1 MGAVSLQNLSSF
13 TLLES
18 PTKVKDLAENA
29 KKKGYSALALTD
41 VNITYGLVNFY
52 KAAKETGIKPLLGMQ
67 LRINGLVDQANK
79 YDLIVIAKDDQ
90 GYKNILR
97 LSSAV
102 NLLTENGEKENV
114 LELEELKKYLGHL
127 VIITPS
133 NIHSELKMLQAN
145 NPKMGANYIR
155 TLKDSVP
162 TSSSIYL
169 GVYADQGQQ
178 EYINYLRSLATQF
191 ELLLTAVEDGQY
203 LNRNEQFL
211 RRTLQAIKSNTHLE
225 NVEQLA
231 KQAGSHYLKNSEE
244 LQVNYRKFGIE
255 DALENAEKIGQICS
269 AQITFQDPQLPKF
282 KQNKFPTSKEYLHS
296 LAQNG
301 LAKRFKG
308 RIPEKYQAR
317 LDYELKV
324 INEMG
329 FDDYFLIVWDV
340 MNFAHSVHITT
351 GPGRGSAA
359 GSLVSYALRITEVD
373 PLEYNLLFERFL
385 NPARQQMPDIDL
397 DIPDNRRDEVIKY
410 MFEKYGMNH
419 AAQILTFGTLAAKQ
433 VLKDVCRVFGLNKV
447 ETYRWLDAI
456 PHAKGKI
463 TLAEAYQ
470 KSKELQLLVNINA
483 FSKILF
489 ATAEHLENLPRH
501 YSIHAAGLVITDD
514 SLAEIVGLQ
523 AGPLGI
529 PVTQQTKLNVESLGL
544 LKIDFLGLRN
554 LTILGNIISAL
565 KLEGVEIDPNQIP
578 LNDQETLALFQRGDT
593 DAVFQFESDGIKRV
607 LEQLHPDSFED
618 IVAVNAL
625 YRPGPMNNI
634 GHFINRK
641 HGKEKVQYPDPSL
654 KKILGPTYGVLVYQ
668 EQVMQTAQVLAGF
681 SLGEADLLRRAM
693 SKKNADVIQKE
704 REKFIQGAVKL
715 GRRKEIAEQ
724 VYDYIAQFAN
734 YGFNRSHAVAYSKIA
749 FWLAYFKVHYPGAFY
764 LSLLNS
770 NIGNRNKIAQYLM
783 QAQEA
788 GIKTLPPDIENSKAD
803 FSLENGKILVGL
815 KAVRGLRSDL
825 LKQILEI
832 KRPIKSMTDF
842 LWKIDN
848 NLLSADAIANLI
860 KAGAFDRLAPNRNEL
875 LKINKDLVESV
886 KMAGSNL
893 SLFETLEPKIEEE
906 KMPTAAEKSAMEVE
920 AMGFST
926 GINPIIAVQ
935 KYARKYNAKRLQAFE
950 NNEQGIA
957 VGKLM
962 KIKQITTKK
971 GDNMA
976 FAVFSDSSGDKDF
989 TIFPQVWEKVGENL
1003 KIGEIYLL
1011 QVKTQSDRF
1020 SPTKT
1025 QFLLSNA
1032 RKVNFKD

>member
-470 KSKELQLLVNINA
+470 KSKELQLLVNTNA

-529 PVTQQTKLNVESLGL
+529 PVTQQTKLNVDSLGL

-554 LTILGNIISAL
+554 LTILGNIIAAL
-565 KLEGVEIDPNQIP
+565 KSEGVEIDPNQIP

>member
-18 PTKVKDLAENA
+18 PTKVKNLAENA
-29 KKKGYSALALTD
+29 KKKGYSAIALTD
-41 VNITYGLVNFY
+41 INITYGLVDFY
-52 KAAKETGIKPLLGMQ
+52 KAAKDTGIKPLLGMQ
-67 LRINGLVDQANK
+67 LRINGLIDEANK

-114 LELEELKKYLGHL
+114 LTFEDLKKYLGHL
-127 VIITPS
+127 ILITPS
-133 NIHSELKMLQAN
+133 NLHSELKMLQTN
-145 NPKMGANYIR
+145 NPKMGANYLR
-155 TLKDSVP
+155 KLQDSLP
-162 TSSSIYL
+162 SSSSMYL
-169 GVYADQGQQ
+169 GVYADSGQQ
-178 EYINYLRSLATQF
+178 EYINYIRSLATQF
-191 ELLLTAVEDGQY
+191 GLPLTAVEDGQY

-211 RRTLQAIKSNTHLE
+211 RRTLQAIKTNTHLE
-225 NVEQLA
+225 NIEQLA

-244 LQVNYRKFGIE
+244 LQVSYRKFDIE
-255 DALENAEKIGQICS
+255 DALENAEKIGKICT
-269 AQITFQDPQLPKF
+269 AEIKFQDPQLPKF
-282 KQNKFPTSKEYLHS
+282 KQNKFPTSKEYLHA
-296 LAQNG
+296 LAQEG
-301 LAKRFKG
+301 LAKRFNNQ
-308 RIPEKYQAR
+308 IPAQYQKR
-317 LDYELKV
+317 LDYELQV

-373 PLEYNLLFERFL
+373 PIEYNLLFERFL

-456 PHAKGKI
+456 PHSKGKI

-470 KSKELQLLVNINA
+470 KSKELQLLVNTNEL
-483 FSKILF
+483 SKILF

-529 PVTQQTKLNVESLGL
+529 PVTQQTKFNVESLGL

-554 LTILGNIISAL
+554 LTILGNIVAAL
-565 KLEGVEIDPNQIP
+565 RADGIDIDPNQIP
-578 LNDQETLALFQRGDT
+578 LDDQETLALFQRGDT

-625 YRPGPMNNI
+625 YRPGPINNI
-634 GHFINRK
+634 DHFINRK
-641 HGKEKVQYPDPSL
+641 HGKERVQYPDPSL
-654 KKILGPTYGVLVYQ
+654 KKILGTTYGVLVYQ

-693 SKKNADVIQKE
+693 SKKNAEVIQRE
-704 REKFIQGAVKL
+704 RAKFIEGAIKL
-715 GRRKEIAEQ
+715 GRKKETAEK

-764 LSLLNS
+764 LALLNS
-770 NIGNRNKIAQYLM
+770 NMGNRHKIAQYLT

-788 GIKTLPPDIENSKAD
+788 GIKILPPDIENSKAD

-815 KAVRGLRSDL
+815 KAIRGLRSDL

-848 NLLSADAIANLI
+848 NLLSADAVGNLI
-860 KAGAFDRLAPNRNEL
+860 KAGTFDRLAPNRNEL

-893 SLFETLEPKIEEE
+893 SLFETLEPKVEEE

-935 KYARKYNAKRLQAFE
+935 KYARKFNAKRLQVFE
-950 NNEQGIA
+950 SNEQGIA

-962 KIKQITTKK
+962 KVKQITTKK

-976 FAVFSDSSGDKDF
+976 FAVFSDTSGEKDF

-1011 QVKTQSDRF
+1011 QVRTQSDRF
-1020 SPTKT
+1020 NPNKI

-1032 RKVNFKD
+1032 RQVNFRD

>member
-52 KAAKETGIKPLLGMQ
+52 KAAKEAGIKPLLGMQ

-169 GVYADQGQQ
+169 GIYADQGQQ

-470 KSKELQLLVNINA
+470 KSKELQLLVNTNA

-554 LTILGNIISAL
+554 LTILGNIIAAL
-565 KLEGVEIDPNQIP
+565 KSEGVEIDPNQIP

-788 GIKTLPPDIENSKAD
+788 GIKALPPDIENSKAD

>member
-18 PTKVKDLAENA
+18 PTKVKNLAENA
-29 KKKGYSALALTD
+29 KKKGYSAIALTD
-41 VNITYGLVNFY
+41 INITYGLVDFY
-52 KAAKETGIKPLLGMQ
+52 KAAKDTGIKPLLGMQ
-67 LRINGLVDQANK
+67 LRINGLIDEANK

-114 LELEELKKYLGHL
+114 LTFEDLKKYLGHL
-127 VIITPS
+127 ILITPS
-133 NIHSELKMLQAN
+133 NLHSELKMLQTN
-145 NPKMGANYIR
+145 NPKMGANYLR
-155 TLKDSVP
+155 KLQDSLP
-162 TSSSIYL
+162 SSSSMYL
-169 GVYADQGQQ
+169 GVYADSGQQ
-178 EYINYLRSLATQF
+178 EYINYIRSLATQF
-191 ELLLTAVEDGQY
+191 GLPLTAVEDGQY

-211 RRTLQAIKSNTHLE
+211 RRTLQAIKTNTHLE
-225 NVEQLA
+225 NIEQLA

-244 LQVNYRKFGIE
+244 LQVSYRKFDIE
-255 DALENAEKIGQICS
+255 DALKNAEEIGEICT
-269 AQITFQDPQLPKF
+269 AEIKFQDPQLPKF
-282 KQNKFPTSKEYLHS
+282 KQNKFPTSKEYLHA
-296 LAQNG
+296 LAQEG
-301 LAKRFKG
+301 LAKRFNNQ
-308 RIPEKYQAR
+308 IPAQYQKR
-317 LDYELKV
+317 LDYELQV

-329 FDDYFLIVWDV
+329 FDNYFLIVWDV

-373 PLEYNLLFERFL
+373 PIEYNLLFERFL

-456 PHAKGKI
+456 PHSKGKI

-470 KSKELQLLVNINA
+470 KSKELQLLVNTNEL
-483 FSKILF
+483 SKILF

-554 LTILGNIISAL
+554 LTILGNIVAAL
-565 KLEGVEIDPNQIP
+565 RADGIDIDPNQIT
-578 LNDQETLALFQRGDT
+578 LDDQETLALFQRGDT

-625 YRPGPMNNI
+625 YRPGPINNI
-634 GHFINRK
+634 DHFINRK
-641 HGKEKVQYPDPSL
+641 HGKERVQYPDPSL
-654 KKILGPTYGVLVYQ
+654 KKILGTTYGVLVYQ

-693 SKKNADVIQKE
+693 SKKNADVIQRE
-704 REKFIQGAVKL
+704 RAKFIEGAIKL
-715 GRRKEIAEQ
+715 GRKKKTAEK

-764 LSLLNS
+764 LALLNS
-770 NIGNRNKIAQYLM
+770 NMGNRHKIAQYLT

-788 GIKTLPPDIENSKAD
+788 GIKILPPDIENSKAD
-803 FSLENGKILVGL
+803 FSLENGKVLVGL
-815 KAVRGLRSDL
+815 KAIRGLRSDL

-848 NLLSADAIANLI
+848 NLLSADAVGNLI
-860 KAGAFDRLAPNRNEL
+860 KAGTFDRLAPNRNEL

-893 SLFETLEPKIEEE
+893 SLFETLEPKVEEE

-935 KYARKYNAKRLQAFE
+935 KYARKFNAKRLQVFE
-950 NNEQGIA
+950 SNEQGIA

-962 KIKQITTKK
+962 KVKQITTKK

-976 FAVFSDSSGDKDF
+976 FAVFSDTSGEKDF

-1011 QVKTQSDRF
+1011 QVRTQSDRF
-1020 SPTKT
+1020 NPNKI

-1032 RKVNFKD
+1032 RQVNFRD

>member
-18 PTKVKDLAENA
+18 PTKVKDLAKNA

-52 KAAKETGIKPLLGMQ
+52 KAAKEAGIKPLLGMQ

-282 KQNKFPTSKEYLHS
+282 KQNKFPTSKEYLYS

-470 KSKELQLLVNINA
+470 KSKELQLLVNTNA

-554 LTILGNIISAL
+554 LTILGNIIAAL
-565 KLEGVEIDPNQIP
+565 KSEGVEIDPNQIP

-788 GIKTLPPDIENSKAD
+788 GIKALPPDIENSKAD

>member
-1 MGAVSLQNLSSF
+1 MGTVSLQNLSSF

-67 LRINGLVDQANK
+67 LRINGLIDQANK

-133 NIHSELKMLQAN
+133 NLHSELKMLQTN
-145 NPKMGANYIR
+145 NPNMGANYVRI
-155 TLKDSVP
+155 LKDAVP
-162 TSSSIYL
+162 TSSLVYL

-191 ELLLTAVEDGQY
+191 ELSLTAVEDGQY

-231 KQAGSHYLKNSEE
+231 KQAGSHYLKTSEE
-244 LQVNYRKFGIE
+244 LQVNCRKFGIE
-255 DALENAEKIGQICS
+255 DALENAEKIGQLCN
-269 AQITFQDPQLPKF
+269 AKITFQDPQLPKF

-308 RIPEKYQAR
+308 QIPERYQKR

-470 KSKELQLLVNINA
+470 KSKELQLLVNTNT

-554 LTILGNIISAL
+554 LTILGNIIAAL
-565 KLEGVEIDPNQIP
+565 KSEGVEIDPNQIP

-641 HGKEKVQYPDPSL
+641 HGKERVQYPDPSL

-715 GRRKEIAEQ
+715 GRRKEVAEQ

-788 GIKTLPPDIENSKAD
+788 GIKTLPPDIENSQAD

-815 KAVRGLRSDL
+815 KAIRGLRSDL

-950 NNEQGIA
+950 SNEQGIA

-989 TIFPQVWEKVGENL
+989 TIFPQVWEKVEENL
-1003 KIGEIYLL
+1003 KIGDIYLL

>member
-52 KAAKETGIKPLLGMQ
+52 KAAKEAGIKPLLGMQ

-456 PHAKGKI
+456 PHVKGKI

-470 KSKELQLLVNINA
+470 KSKELQLLVNTNA

-554 LTILGNIISAL
+554 LTILGNIIAAL
-565 KLEGVEIDPNQIP
+565 KSEGVEIDPNQIP

>member
-1 MGAVSLQNLSSF
+1 MGAVSLQNLSNF

-18 PTKVKDLAENA
+18 PTKVKNLAENA
-29 KKKGYSALALTD
+29 KKKGYSAIALTD
-41 VNITYGLVNFY
+41 INITYGLVDFY
-52 KAAKETGIKPLLGMQ
+52 KAAKDTGIKPLLGMQ
-67 LRINGLVDQANK
+67 LRINGLIDEANK

-114 LELEELKKYLGHL
+114 LTFEDLKKYLGHL
-127 VIITPS
+127 ILITPS
-133 NIHSELKMLQAN
+133 NLHSELKMLQTN
-145 NPKMGANYIR
+145 NPKMGANYLR
-155 TLKDSVP
+155 KLQDSLP
-162 TSSSIYL
+162 SSSSMYL
-169 GVYADQGQQ
+169 GVYADSGQQ
-178 EYINYLRSLATQF
+178 EYINYIRSLATQF
-191 ELLLTAVEDGQY
+191 GLPLTAVEDGQY

-211 RRTLQAIKSNTHLE
+211 RRTLQAIKTNTHLE
-225 NVEQLA
+225 NIEQLA

-244 LQVNYRKFGIE
+244 LQVSYRKFDIE
-255 DALENAEKIGQICS
+255 DALKNAEEIGEICT
-269 AQITFQDPQLPKF
+269 AEIKFQDPQLPKF
-282 KQNKFPTSKEYLHS
+282 KQNKFPTSKEYLHA
-296 LAQNG
+296 LAQEG
-301 LAKRFKG
+301 LAKRFNNQ
-308 RIPEKYQAR
+308 IPAQYQKR
-317 LDYELKV
+317 LDYELQV

-373 PLEYNLLFERFL
+373 PIEYNLLFERFL

-456 PHAKGKI
+456 PHSKGKI

-470 KSKELQLLVNINA
+470 KSKELQLLVNTNEL
-483 FSKILF
+483 SKILF

-554 LTILGNIISAL
+554 LTILGNIVAAL
-565 KLEGVEIDPNQIP
+565 RADGIDIDPNQIP
-578 LNDQETLALFQRGDT
+578 LDDQETLALFQRGDT

-625 YRPGPMNNI
+625 YRPGPINNI
-634 GHFINRK
+634 DHFINRK
-641 HGKEKVQYPDPSL
+641 HGKERVQYPDPSL
-654 KKILGPTYGVLVYQ
+654 KKILGTTYGVLVYQ

-693 SKKNADVIQKE
+693 SKKNAEVIQRE
-704 REKFIQGAVKL
+704 RAKFIEGAIKL
-715 GRRKEIAEQ
+715 GRKKETAEK

-764 LSLLNS
+764 LALLNS
-770 NIGNRNKIAQYLM
+770 NMGNRNKIAQYLM

-788 GIKTLPPDIENSKAD
+788 GIKILPPDIENSKAD

-815 KAVRGLRSDL
+815 RAIRGLRSDL

-848 NLLSADAIANLI
+848 NLLSAGAVGNLI
-860 KAGAFDRLAPNRNEL
+860 KAGTFDRLAPNRNEL

-893 SLFETLEPKIEEE
+893 SLFETLEPKVEEE

-935 KYARKYNAKRLQAFE
+935 KYARKFNAKRLQVFE
-950 NNEQGIA
+950 SNEQGIA

-962 KIKQITTKK
+962 KVKPITTKK

-976 FAVFSDSSGDKDF
+976 FAVFSDTSGERDF

-1011 QVKTQSDRF
+1011 QVRTQSDRF
-1020 SPTKT
+1020 NPNKI

-1032 RKVNFKD
+1032 RQVNFKD

>member
-18 PTKVKDLAENA
+18 PTKVKNLAENA
-29 KKKGYSALALTD
+29 KKKGYSAIALTD
-41 VNITYGLVNFY
+41 INITYGLVDFY
-52 KAAKETGIKPLLGMQ
+52 KAAKDTGIKPLLGMQ
-67 LRINGLVDQANK
+67 LRINGLIDEANK

-114 LELEELKKYLGHL
+114 LTFEDLKKYLGHL
-127 VIITPS
+127 ILITPS
-133 NIHSELKMLQAN
+133 NLHSELKMLQTN
-145 NPKMGANYIR
+145 NPKMGANYLR
-155 TLKDSVP
+155 KLQDSLP
-162 TSSSIYL
+162 SSSSMYL
-169 GVYADQGQQ
+169 GVYADSGQQ
-178 EYINYLRSLATQF
+178 EYINYIRSLATQF
-191 ELLLTAVEDGQY
+191 SLPLTAVEDGQY

-211 RRTLQAIKSNTHLE
+211 RRTLQAIKTNTHLE
-225 NVEQLA
+225 NIEQLA

-244 LQVNYRKFGIE
+244 LQVSYRKFDIE
-255 DALENAEKIGQICS
+255 DALENAEKIGKICT
-269 AQITFQDPQLPKF
+269 AEIKFQDPQLPKF
-282 KQNKFPTSKEYLHS
+282 KQNKFPTSKEYLHA
-296 LAQNG
+296 LAQEG
-301 LAKRFKG
+301 LAKRFNNQ
-308 RIPEKYQAR
+308 IPAQYQKR
-317 LDYELKV
+317 LDYELQV

-373 PLEYNLLFERFL
+373 PIEYNLLFERFL

-456 PHAKGKI
+456 PHSKGKI

-470 KSKELQLLVNINA
+470 KSKELQLLVNTNEL
-483 FSKILF
+483 SKILF

-554 LTILGNIISAL
+554 LTILGNIVAAL
-565 KLEGVEIDPNQIP
+565 RADGIDIDPNQIP
-578 LNDQETLALFQRGDT
+578 LDDQETLALFQRGDT

-634 GHFINRK
+634 DHFINRK
-641 HGKEKVQYPDPSL
+641 HGKERVQYPDPSL
-654 KKILGPTYGVLVYQ
+654 KEILGTTYGVLVYQ

-693 SKKNADVIQKE
+693 SKKNADVIQRE
-704 REKFIQGAVKL
+704 RAKFIEGAIKL
-715 GRRKEIAEQ
+715 GRKKKTAEK

-764 LSLLNS
+764 LALLNS
-770 NIGNRNKIAQYLM
+770 NMGNRHKIAQYLT

-788 GIKTLPPDIENSKAD
+788 GIKILPPDIENSKAD

-815 KAVRGLRSDL
+815 RAIRGLRSDL

-848 NLLSADAIANLI
+848 NLLSADAVGNLI
-860 KAGAFDRLAPNRNEL
+860 KAGTFDRLAPNRNEL

-893 SLFETLEPKIEEE
+893 SLFETLEPKVEEE

-935 KYARKYNAKRLQAFE
+935 KYARKFNAKRLQVFE
-950 NNEQGIA
+950 SNEQGIA

-962 KIKQITTKK
+962 KVKQITTKK

-976 FAVFSDSSGDKDF
+976 FAVFSDTSGEKDF

-1011 QVKTQSDRF
+1011 QVRTQSDRF
-1020 SPTKT
+1020 NPNKI

-1032 RKVNFKD
+1032 RQVNFRD

>member
-18 PTKVKDLAENA
+18 PTKVKNLAENA
-29 KKKGYSALALTD
+29 KKKGYSAIALTD
-41 VNITYGLVNFY
+41 INITYGLVDFY
-52 KAAKETGIKPLLGMQ
+52 KAAKDTGIKPLLGMQ
-67 LRINGLVDQANK
+67 LRINGLIDEANK

-114 LELEELKKYLGHL
+114 LTFEDLKKYLGHL
-127 VIITPS
+127 ILITPS
-133 NIHSELKMLQAN
+133 NLHSELKMLQTN
-145 NPKMGANYIR
+145 NPKMGANYLR
-155 TLKDSVP
+155 KLQDSLP
-162 TSSSIYL
+162 SSSSMYL
-169 GVYADQGQQ
+169 GVYADSGQQ
-178 EYINYLRSLATQF
+178 EYINYIRSLATQF
-191 ELLLTAVEDGQY
+191 GLPLTAVEDGQY

-211 RRTLQAIKSNTHLE
+211 RRTLQAIKTNTHLE
-225 NVEQLA
+225 NIEQLA

-244 LQVNYRKFGIE
+244 LQVSYRKFDIE
-255 DALENAEKIGQICS
+255 DALENAEKIGKICT
-269 AQITFQDPQLPKF
+269 AEIKFQDPQLPKF
-282 KQNKFPTSKEYLHS
+282 KQNKFPTSKEYLHA
-296 LAQNG
+296 LAQEG
-301 LAKRFKG
+301 LAKRFNNQ
-308 RIPEKYQAR
+308 IPAQYQKR
-317 LDYELKV
+317 LDYELQV

-329 FDDYFLIVWDV
+329 FDNYFLIVWDV

-373 PLEYNLLFERFL
+373 PIEYNLLFERFL

-456 PHAKGKI
+456 PHSKGKI

-470 KSKELQLLVNINA
+470 KSKELQLLVNTNEL
-483 FSKILF
+483 SKILF

-529 PVTQQTKLNVESLGL
+529 PVTQQTKFNVESLGL

-554 LTILGNIISAL
+554 LTILGNIVAAL
-565 KLEGVEIDPNQIP
+565 RADGIDIDPNQIP
-578 LNDQETLALFQRGDT
+578 LDDQETLALFQRGDT

-625 YRPGPMNNI
+625 YRPGPINNI
-634 GHFINRK
+634 DHFINRK
-641 HGKEKVQYPDPSL
+641 HGKERVQYPDPSL
-654 KKILGPTYGVLVYQ
+654 KKILGTTYGVLVYQ

-693 SKKNADVIQKE
+693 SKKNAEVIQRE
-704 REKFIQGAVKL
+704 RAKFIEGAIKL
-715 GRRKEIAEQ
+715 GRKKETAEK

-764 LSLLNS
+764 LALLNS
-770 NIGNRNKIAQYLM
+770 NMGNRNKIAQYLM

-788 GIKTLPPDIENSKAD
+788 GIKILPPDIENSKAD

-815 KAVRGLRSDL
+815 KAIRGLRSDL

-848 NLLSADAIANLI
+848 NLLSADAVGNLI
-860 KAGAFDRLAPNRNEL
+860 KAGTFDRLAPNRNEL

-893 SLFETLEPKIEEE
+893 SLFETLEPKVEEE

-935 KYARKYNAKRLQAFE
+935 KYARKFNAKRLQVFE
-950 NNEQGIA
+950 SNEQGIA

-962 KIKQITTKK
+962 KVKQITTKK

-976 FAVFSDSSGDKDF
+976 FAVFSDTSGEKDF

-1011 QVKTQSDRF
+1011 QVRTQSDRF
-1020 SPTKT
+1020 NPNKI

-1032 RKVNFKD
+1032 RQVNFKD

>member
-18 PTKVKDLAENA
+18 PTKVKNLAENA
-29 KKKGYSALALTD
+29 KKKGYSAIALTD
-41 VNITYGLVNFY
+41 INITYGLVDFY
-52 KAAKETGIKPLLGMQ
+52 KAAKDTGIKPLLGMQ
-67 LRINGLVDQANK
+67 LRINGLIDEANK

-114 LELEELKKYLGHL
+114 LTFEDLKKYLGHL
-127 VIITPS
+127 ILITPS
-133 NIHSELKMLQAN
+133 NLHSELKMLQTN
-145 NPKMGANYIR
+145 NPKMGANYLR
-155 TLKDSVP
+155 KLQDSLP
-162 TSSSIYL
+162 SSSSMYL
-169 GVYADQGQQ
+169 GVYADSGQQ
-178 EYINYLRSLATQF
+178 EYINYIRSLATQF
-191 ELLLTAVEDGQY
+191 SLPLTAVEDGQY

-211 RRTLQAIKSNTHLE
+211 RRTLQAIKTNTHLE
-225 NVEQLA
+225 NIEQLA

-244 LQVNYRKFGIE
+244 LQVSYRKFDIE
-255 DALENAEKIGQICS
+255 DALENAEKIGKICT
-269 AQITFQDPQLPKF
+269 AEIKFQDPQLPKF
-282 KQNKFPTSKEYLHS
+282 KQNKFPTSKEYLHA
-296 LAQNG
+296 LAQEG
-301 LAKRFKG
+301 LAKRFNNQ
-308 RIPEKYQAR
+308 IPAQYQKR
-317 LDYELKV
+317 LDYELQV

-329 FDDYFLIVWDV
+329 FDNYFLIVWDV

-373 PLEYNLLFERFL
+373 PIEYNLLFERFL

-456 PHAKGKI
+456 PHSKGKI

-470 KSKELQLLVNINA
+470 KSKELQLLVNTNEL
-483 FSKILF
+483 SKILF

-554 LTILGNIISAL
+554 LTILGNIVAAL
-565 KLEGVEIDPNQIP
+565 RADGIDIDPNQIP
-578 LNDQETLALFQRGDT
+578 LDDQETLALFQRGDT

-634 GHFINRK
+634 DHFINRK
-641 HGKEKVQYPDPSL
+641 HGKERVQYPDPSL
-654 KKILGPTYGVLVYQ
+654 KEILGTTYGVLVYQ

-693 SKKNADVIQKE
+693 SKKNADVIQRE
-704 REKFIQGAVKL
+704 RAKFIEGAIKL
-715 GRRKEIAEQ
+715 GRKKKTAEK

-764 LSLLNS
+764 LALLNS
-770 NIGNRNKIAQYLM
+770 NMGNRHKIAQYLT

-788 GIKTLPPDIENSKAD
+788 GIKILPPDIENSKAD

-815 KAVRGLRSDL
+815 RAIRGLRSDL

-848 NLLSADAIANLI
+848 NLLSADAVGNLI
-860 KAGAFDRLAPNRNEL
+860 KAGTFDRLAPNRNEL

-893 SLFETLEPKIEEE
+893 SLFETLEPKVEEE

-935 KYARKYNAKRLQAFE
+935 KYARKFNAKRLQVFE
-950 NNEQGIA
+950 SNEQGIA

-962 KIKQITTKK
+962 KVKQITTKK

-976 FAVFSDSSGDKDF
+976 FAVFSDTSGEKDF

-1011 QVKTQSDRF
+1011 QVRTQSDRF
-1020 SPTKT
+1020 NPNKI

-1032 RKVNFKD
+1032 RQVNFRD

>member
-470 KSKELQLLVNINA
+470 KSKELQLLVNTNA

-554 LTILGNIISAL
+554 LTILGNIIAAL
-565 KLEGVEIDPNQIP
+565 KSEGVEIDPNQIP

-788 GIKTLPPDIENSKAD
+788 GIKTLSPDIENSKAD

>member
-18 PTKVKDLAENA
+18 PTKVKNLAENA
-29 KKKGYSALALTD
+29 KKKGYSAIALTD
-41 VNITYGLVNFY
+41 INITYGLVDFY
-52 KAAKETGIKPLLGMQ
+52 KAAKDTGIKPLLGMQ
-67 LRINGLVDQANK
+67 LRINGLIDEANK

-114 LELEELKKYLGHL
+114 LTFEDLKKYLGHL
-127 VIITPS
+127 ILITPS
-133 NIHSELKMLQAN
+133 NLHSELKMLQTN
-145 NPKMGANYIR
+145 NPKMGANYLR
-155 TLKDSVP
+155 KLQDSLP
-162 TSSSIYL
+162 SSSSMYL
-169 GVYADQGQQ
+169 GVYADSRQQ
-178 EYINYLRSLATQF
+178 EYINYIRSLATQF
-191 ELLLTAVEDGQY
+191 SLPLTAVEDGQY

-211 RRTLQAIKSNTHLE
+211 RRTLQAIKTNTHLE
-225 NVEQLA
+225 NIEQLA

-244 LQVNYRKFGIE
+244 LQVSYRKFDIE
-255 DALENAEKIGQICS
+255 DALENAEKIGKICT
-269 AQITFQDPQLPKF
+269 AEIKFQDPQLPKF
-282 KQNKFPTSKEYLHS
+282 KQNKFPTSKEYLHA
-296 LAQNG
+296 LAQEG
-301 LAKRFKG
+301 LAKRFNNQ
-308 RIPEKYQAR
+308 IPAQYQKR
-317 LDYELKV
+317 LDYELQV

-329 FDDYFLIVWDV
+329 FDNYFLIVWDV

-373 PLEYNLLFERFL
+373 PIEYNLLFERFL

-456 PHAKGKI
+456 PHSKGKI

-470 KSKELQLLVNINA
+470 KSKELQLLVNTNEL
-483 FSKILF
+483 SKILF

-554 LTILGNIISAL
+554 LTILGNIVAAL
-565 KLEGVEIDPNQIP
+565 RADGIDIDPNQIP
-578 LNDQETLALFQRGDT
+578 LDDQETLALFQRGDT

-625 YRPGPMNNI
+625 YRPGPINNI
-634 GHFINRK
+634 DHFINRK
-641 HGKEKVQYPDPSL
+641 HGKERVQYPDPSL
-654 KKILGPTYGVLVYQ
+654 KKILGTTYGVLVYQ

-693 SKKNADVIQKE
+693 SKKNAEVIQRE
-704 REKFIQGAVKL
+704 RAKFIEGAIKL
-715 GRRKEIAEQ
+715 GRKKETAEK

-764 LSLLNS
+764 LALLNS
-770 NIGNRNKIAQYLM
+770 NMGNRHKIAQYLT

-788 GIKTLPPDIENSKAD
+788 GIKILPPDIENSKAD

-815 KAVRGLRSDL
+815 KAIRGLRNDL

-832 KRPIKSMTDF
+832 KCPIKSMTDF

-848 NLLSADAIANLI
+848 NLLSADAVGNLI
-860 KAGAFDRLAPNRNEL
+860 KAGTFDRLAPNRNEL

-893 SLFETLEPKIEEE
+893 SLFETLEPKVEEE

-935 KYARKYNAKRLQAFE
+935 KYARKFNAKRLQVFE
-950 NNEQGIA
+950 SNEQGIA

-962 KIKQITTKK
+962 KVKPITTKK

-976 FAVFSDSSGDKDF
+976 FAVFSDTSGERDF

-1011 QVKTQSDRF
+1011 QVRTQSDRF
-1020 SPTKT
+1020 NPNKI

-1032 RKVNFKD
+1032 RQVNFKD

>member
-18 PTKVKDLAENA
+18 PTKVKNLAENA
-29 KKKGYSALALTD
+29 KKKGYSAIALTD
-41 VNITYGLVNFY
+41 INITYGLVDFY
-52 KAAKETGIKPLLGMQ
+52 KAAKDTGIKPLLGMQ
-67 LRINGLVDQANK
+67 LRINGLIDEANK

-114 LELEELKKYLGHL
+114 LTFEDLKKYLGHL
-127 VIITPS
+127 ILITPS
-133 NIHSELKMLQAN
+133 NLHSELKMLQTN
-145 NPKMGANYIR
+145 NPKMGANYLR
-155 TLKDSVP
+155 KLQDSLP
-162 TSSSIYL
+162 SSSSMYL
-169 GVYADQGQQ
+169 GVYADSGQQ
-178 EYINYLRSLATQF
+178 EYINYIRSLATQF
-191 ELLLTAVEDGQY
+191 GLPLTAVEDGQY

-211 RRTLQAIKSNTHLE
+211 RRTLQAIKTNTHLE
-225 NVEQLA
+225 NIEQLA

-244 LQVNYRKFGIE
+244 LQVSYRKFDIE
-255 DALENAEKIGQICS
+255 DALKNAEEIGEICT
-269 AQITFQDPQLPKF
+269 AEIKFQDPQLPKF
-282 KQNKFPTSKEYLHS
+282 KQNKFPTSKEYLHA
-296 LAQNG
+296 LAQEG
-301 LAKRFKG
+301 LAKRFNSQ
-308 RIPEKYQAR
+308 IPAQYQKR
-317 LDYELKV
+317 LDYELQV

-373 PLEYNLLFERFL
+373 PIEYNLLFERFL

-456 PHAKGKI
+456 PHSKGKI

-470 KSKELQLLVNINA
+470 KSKELQLLVNTNEL
-483 FSKILF
+483 SKILF

-554 LTILGNIISAL
+554 LTILGNIVAAL
-565 KLEGVEIDPNQIP
+565 RADGIDIDPNQIP
-578 LNDQETLALFQRGDT
+578 LDDQETLALFQRGDT

-625 YRPGPMNNI
+625 YRPGPINNI
-634 GHFINRK
+634 DHFINRK
-641 HGKEKVQYPDPSL
+641 HGKERVQYPDPSL
-654 KKILGPTYGVLVYQ
+654 KKILGTTYGVLVYQ

-693 SKKNADVIQKE
+693 SKKNAEVIQRE
-704 REKFIQGAVKL
+704 RAKFIEGAIKL
-715 GRRKEIAEQ
+715 GRKKEIAEK

-764 LSLLNS
+764 LALLNS
-770 NIGNRNKIAQYLM
+770 NMGNRNKIAQYLM

-788 GIKTLPPDIENSKAD
+788 GIKILPPDIENSKAD

-815 KAVRGLRSDL
+815 KAIRGLRSDL

-832 KRPIKSMTDF
+832 KRPIKSMPDF

-848 NLLSADAIANLI
+848 NLLSADAVGNLI
-860 KAGAFDRLAPNRNEL
+860 KAGTFDRLAPNRNEL

-893 SLFETLEPKIEEE
+893 SLFETLEPKVEEE

-935 KYARKYNAKRLQAFE
+935 KYARKFNAKRLQVFE
-950 NNEQGIA
+950 SNEQGIA

-962 KIKQITTKK
+962 KVKQITTKK

-976 FAVFSDSSGDKDF
+976 FAVFSDTSGERDF

-1011 QVKTQSDRF
+1011 QVRTQSDRF
-1020 SPTKT
+1020 NPNKI

-1032 RKVNFKD
+1032 RQVNFKD

>member
-52 KAAKETGIKPLLGMQ
+52 KAAKEAGIKPLLGMQ

-203 LNRNEQFL
+203 LNRKEQFL

-351 GPGRGSAA
+351 GPGLGSAA

-470 KSKELQLLVNINA
+470 KSKELQLLVNTNA

-554 LTILGNIISAL
+554 LTILGNIIAAL
-565 KLEGVEIDPNQIP
+565 KSEGVEIDPNQIS

>member
-52 KAAKETGIKPLLGMQ
+52 KAAKEAGIKPLLGMQ

-155 TLKDSVP
+155 TLKDPVP

-470 KSKELQLLVNINA
+470 KSKELQLLVNTNA

-554 LTILGNIISAL
+554 LTILGNIIAAL
-565 KLEGVEIDPNQIP
+565 KSEGVEIDPNQIP

-971 GDNMA
+971 GDNMT

>member
-1 MGAVSLQNLSSF
+1 MGAVSLQNISSF

-52 KAAKETGIKPLLGMQ
+52 KAAKEAGIKPLLGMQ

-470 KSKELQLLVNINA
+470 KSKELQLLVNTNA

-554 LTILGNIISAL
+554 LTILGNIIAAL
-565 KLEGVEIDPNQIP
+565 KSEGVEIDPNQIP

-734 YGFNRSHAVAYSKIA
+734 YGFNRSHALHIVKLPFGLPILR
-749 FWLAYFKVHYPGAFY
+749 FIILALF
-764 LSLLNS
+764 
-770 NIGNRNKIAQYLM
+770 I
-783 QAQEA
+783 
-788 GIKTLPPDIENSKAD
+788 
-803 FSLENGKILVGL
+803 
-815 KAVRGLRSDL
+815 
-825 LKQILEI
+825 
-832 KRPIKSMTDF
+832 F
-842 LWKIDN
+842 L
-848 NLLSADAIANLI
+848 
-860 KAGAFDRLAPNRNEL
+860 F
-875 LKINKDLVESV
+875 
-886 KMAGSNL
+886 
-893 SLFETLEPKIEEE
+893 
-906 KMPTAAEKSAMEVE
+906 
-920 AMGFST
+920 
-926 GINPIIAVQ
+926 
-935 KYARKYNAKRLQAFE
+935 
-950 NNEQGIA
+950 
-957 VGKLM
+957 
-962 KIKQITTKK
+962 
-971 GDNMA
+971 
-976 FAVFSDSSGDKDF
+976 
-989 TIFPQVWEKVGENL
+989 
-1003 KIGEIYLL
+1003 
-1011 QVKTQSDRF
+1011 
-1020 SPTKT
+1020 
-1025 QFLLSNA
+1025 
-1032 RKVNFKD
+1032 

>member
-282 KQNKFPTSKEYLHS
+282 KQNKFPTSKEYLYS

-470 KSKELQLLVNINA
+470 KSKELQLLVNTNA

-544 LKIDFLGLRN
+544 LKIDFLDLRN
-554 LTILGNIISAL
+554 LTILGNIIAAL
-565 KLEGVEIDPNQIP
+565 KSEGVEIDPNQIP

-724 VYDYIAQFAN
+724 VYDY
-734 YGFNRSHAVAYSKIA
+734 
-749 FWLAYFKVHYPGAFY
+749 PGAFY
-764 LSLLNS
+764 LSVSFDLTVRTVILPFGLP
-770 NIGNRNKIAQYLM
+770 IVRFKI
-783 QAQEA
+783 
-788 GIKTLPPDIENSKAD
+788 
-803 FSLENGKILVGL
+803 
-815 KAVRGLRSDL
+815 
-825 LKQILEI
+825 
-832 KRPIKSMTDF
+832 F
-842 LWKIDN
+842 L
-848 NLLSADAIANLI
+848 
-860 KAGAFDRLAPNRNEL
+860 F
-875 LKINKDLVESV
+875 
-886 KMAGSNL
+886 
-893 SLFETLEPKIEEE
+893 
-906 KMPTAAEKSAMEVE
+906 
-920 AMGFST
+920 
-926 GINPIIAVQ
+926 
-935 KYARKYNAKRLQAFE
+935 
-950 NNEQGIA
+950 
-957 VGKLM
+957 
-962 KIKQITTKK
+962 
-971 GDNMA
+971 
-976 FAVFSDSSGDKDF
+976 
-989 TIFPQVWEKVGENL
+989 
-1003 KIGEIYLL
+1003 
-1011 QVKTQSDRF
+1011 
-1020 SPTKT
+1020 
-1025 QFLLSNA
+1025 
-1032 RKVNFKD
+1032 

>member
-211 RRTLQAIKSNTHLE
+211 RRTLQAIKSNTYLE

-282 KQNKFPTSKEYLHS
+282 KQNKFPTSKEYLYS

-340 MNFAHSVHITT
+340 MNFAHCVHITT

-470 KSKELQLLVNINA
+470 KSKELQLLVNTNA

-554 LTILGNIISAL
+554 LTILGNIIAAL
-565 KLEGVEIDPNQIP
+565 KSEGVEIDPNQIP

-788 GIKTLPPDIENSKAD
+788 GIKTLSPDIENSKAD

>member
-169 GVYADQGQQ
+169 GIYADQGQQ

-470 KSKELQLLVNINA
+470 KSKELQLLVNTNA

-554 LTILGNIISAL
+554 LTILGNIIAAL
-565 KLEGVEIDPNQIP
+565 KSEGVEIDPNQIP

>member
-18 PTKVKDLAENA
+18 PTKVKDLAKNA

-470 KSKELQLLVNINA
+470 KSKELQLLVNTNA

-554 LTILGNIISAL
+554 LTILGNIIAAL
-565 KLEGVEIDPNQIP
+565 KSEGVEIDPNQIP

-788 GIKTLPPDIENSKAD
+788 GIKALPPDIENSKAD

>member
-18 PTKVKDLAENA
+18 PTKVKNLAENA
-29 KKKGYSALALTD
+29 KKKGYSAIALTD
-41 VNITYGLVNFY
+41 INITYGLVDFY
-52 KAAKETGIKPLLGMQ
+52 KAAKDTGIKPLLGMQ
-67 LRINGLVDQANK
+67 LRINGLIDEANK

-114 LELEELKKYLGHL
+114 LIFEDLKKYIGHL
-127 VIITPS
+127 ILITPS
-133 NIHSELKMLQAN
+133 NLHSELKMLQTN
-145 NPKMGANYIR
+145 NPKMGANYLR
-155 TLKDSVP
+155 KLQDSLP
-162 TSSSIYL
+162 SSSSMYL
-169 GVYADQGQQ
+169 GVYADSGQQ
-178 EYINYLRSLATQF
+178 EYINYIRSLATQF
-191 ELLLTAVEDGQY
+191 SLPLTAVEDGQY

-211 RRTLQAIKSNTHLE
+211 RRTLQAIKTNTHLE
-225 NVEQLA
+225 NIEQLA

-244 LQVNYRKFGIE
+244 LQVSYRKFDIE
-255 DALENAEKIGQICS
+255 DALENAEKIGEICT
-269 AQITFQDPQLPKF
+269 AEIKFQDPQLPKF
-282 KQNKFPTSKEYLHS
+282 KQNKFPTSKEYLHA
-296 LAQNG
+296 LAQEG
-301 LAKRFKG
+301 LAKRFNNQ
-308 RIPEKYQAR
+308 IPAQYQKR
-317 LDYELKV
+317 LDYELQV

-329 FDDYFLIVWDV
+329 FDNYFLIVWDV

-373 PLEYNLLFERFL
+373 PIEYNLLFERFL

-456 PHAKGKI
+456 PHSKGKI

-470 KSKELQLLVNINA
+470 KSKELQLLVNTNEL
-483 FSKILF
+483 SKILF

-554 LTILGNIISAL
+554 LTILGNIVAAL
-565 KLEGVEIDPNQIP
+565 RADGIDIDPNQIP
-578 LNDQETLALFQRGDT
+578 LDDQETLALFQRGDT

-625 YRPGPMNNI
+625 YRPGPINNI
-634 GHFINRK
+634 DHFINRK
-641 HGKEKVQYPDPSL
+641 HGKERVQYPDPSL
-654 KKILGPTYGVLVYQ
+654 KKILGTTYGVLVYQ

-693 SKKNADVIQKE
+693 SKKNADVIQRE
-704 REKFIQGAVKL
+704 RAKFIEGAIKL
-715 GRRKEIAEQ
+715 GRKKETAEK

-734 YGFNRSHAVAYSKIA
+734 YGFNRSHAVAYSKIS

-764 LSLLNS
+764 LALLNS
-770 NIGNRNKIAQYLM
+770 NMGNRHKIAQYLT

-788 GIKTLPPDIENSKAD
+788 GIKILPPDIENSKAD

-815 KAVRGLRSDL
+815 KAIRGLRSDL

-848 NLLSADAIANLI
+848 NFLSADAVGNLI
-860 KAGAFDRLAPNRNEL
+860 KAGTFDRLAPNRNEL
-875 LKINKDLVESV
+875 LKINKDLVDSV

-893 SLFETLEPKIEEE
+893 SLFETLEPKVEEE

-935 KYARKYNAKRLQAFE
+935 KYARKFNAKRLQVFE
-950 NNEQGIA
+950 SNEQGIA

-962 KIKQITTKK
+962 KVKQITTKK

-976 FAVFSDSSGDKDF
+976 FAVFSDTSGEKDF

-1011 QVKTQSDRF
+1011 QVRTQSDRF
-1020 SPTKT
+1020 NPNKI

-1032 RKVNFKD
+1032 RQVNFKD

>member
-18 PTKVKDLAENA
+18 PTKVKNLAENA
-29 KKKGYSALALTD
+29 KKKGYSAIALTD
-41 VNITYGLVNFY
+41 INITYGLVDFY
-52 KAAKETGIKPLLGMQ
+52 KAAKDTGIKPLLGMQ
-67 LRINGLVDQANK
+67 LRINGLIDEANK

-114 LELEELKKYLGHL
+114 LTFEDLKKYLGHL
-127 VIITPS
+127 ILITPS
-133 NIHSELKMLQAN
+133 NLHSELKMLQTN
-145 NPKMGANYIR
+145 NPKMGANYLR
-155 TLKDSVP
+155 KLQDSLP
-162 TSSSIYL
+162 SSSSMYL
-169 GVYADQGQQ
+169 GVYADSGQQ
-178 EYINYLRSLATQF
+178 EYINYIRSLATQF
-191 ELLLTAVEDGQY
+191 GLPLTAVEDGQY

-211 RRTLQAIKSNTHLE
+211 RRTLQAIKTNTHLE
-225 NVEQLA
+225 NIEQLA

-244 LQVNYRKFGIE
+244 LQVSYRKFDIE
-255 DALENAEKIGQICS
+255 DALENAEKIGKICT
-269 AQITFQDPQLPKF
+269 AEIKFQDPQLPKF
-282 KQNKFPTSKEYLHS
+282 KQNKFPTSKEYLHA
-296 LAQNG
+296 LAQEG
-301 LAKRFKG
+301 LAKRFNNQ
-308 RIPEKYQAR
+308 IPAQYQKR
-317 LDYELKV
+317 LDYELQV

-329 FDDYFLIVWDV
+329 FDNYFLIVWDV

-373 PLEYNLLFERFL
+373 PIEYNLLFERFL

-456 PHAKGKI
+456 PHSKGKI

-470 KSKELQLLVNINA
+470 KSKELQLLVNTNEL
-483 FSKILF
+483 SKILF

-529 PVTQQTKLNVESLGL
+529 PVTQQTKFNVESLGL

-554 LTILGNIISAL
+554 LTILGNIVAAL
-565 KLEGVEIDPNQIP
+565 RADGIDIDPNQIP
-578 LNDQETLALFQRGDT
+578 LDDQETLALFQRGDT

-625 YRPGPMNNI
+625 YRPGPINNI
-634 GHFINRK
+634 DHFINRK
-641 HGKEKVQYPDPSL
+641 HGKERVQYPDPSL
-654 KKILGPTYGVLVYQ
+654 KKILGTTYGVLVYQ

-693 SKKNADVIQKE
+693 SKKNAEVIQRE
-704 REKFIQGAVKL
+704 RAKFIEGAIKL
-715 GRRKEIAEQ
+715 GRKKETAEK

-764 LSLLNS
+764 LALLNS
-770 NIGNRNKIAQYLM
+770 NMGNRNKIAQYLM

-788 GIKTLPPDIENSKAD
+788 GIKILPPDIENSKAD

-815 KAVRGLRSDL
+815 KAIRGLRSDL

-848 NLLSADAIANLI
+848 NLLSADAVGNLI
-860 KAGAFDRLAPNRNEL
+860 KAGTFDRLAPNRNEL

-893 SLFETLEPKIEEE
+893 SLFETLEPKVEEE

-935 KYARKYNAKRLQAFE
+935 KYARKFNAKRLQVFE
-950 NNEQGIA
+950 SNEQGIA

-962 KIKQITTKK
+962 KVKQITTKK

-976 FAVFSDSSGDKDF
+976 FAVFSDTSGEKDF

-1011 QVKTQSDRF
+1011 QVRTQSDRF
-1020 SPTKT
+1020 NPNKI

-1032 RKVNFKD
+1032 RQVNFRD

>member
-18 PTKVKDLAENA
+18 PTKVKNLAENA
-29 KKKGYSALALTD
+29 KKKGYSAIALTD
-41 VNITYGLVNFY
+41 INITYGLVDFY
-52 KAAKETGIKPLLGMQ
+52 KAAKDTGIKPLLGMQ
-67 LRINGLVDQANK
+67 LRINGLIDEANK

-114 LELEELKKYLGHL
+114 LTFEDLKKYLGHL
-127 VIITPS
+127 ILITPS
-133 NIHSELKMLQAN
+133 NLHSELKMLQTN
-145 NPKMGANYIR
+145 NPKMGANYLR
-155 TLKDSVP
+155 KLQDSLP
-162 TSSSIYL
+162 SSSSMYL
-169 GVYADQGQQ
+169 GVYADSGQQ
-178 EYINYLRSLATQF
+178 EYINYIRSLATQF
-191 ELLLTAVEDGQY
+191 SLPLTAVEDGQY

-211 RRTLQAIKSNTHLE
+211 RRTLQAIKTNTHLE
-225 NVEQLA
+225 NIEQLA

-244 LQVNYRKFGIE
+244 LQVSYRKFDIE
-255 DALENAEKIGQICS
+255 DALENAEKIGKICT
-269 AQITFQDPQLPKF
+269 AEIKFQDPQLPKF
-282 KQNKFPTSKEYLHS
+282 KQNKFPTSKEYLHA
-296 LAQNG
+296 LAQEG
-301 LAKRFKG
+301 LAKRFNNQ
-308 RIPEKYQAR
+308 IPAQYQKR
-317 LDYELKV
+317 LDYELQV

-329 FDDYFLIVWDV
+329 FDNYFLIVWDV

-373 PLEYNLLFERFL
+373 PIEYNLLFERFL

-456 PHAKGKI
+456 PHSKGKI

-470 KSKELQLLVNINA
+470 KSKELQLLVNTNEL
-483 FSKILF
+483 SKILF

-529 PVTQQTKLNVESLGL
+529 PVTQQTKFNVESLGL

-554 LTILGNIISAL
+554 LTILGNIVAAL
-565 KLEGVEIDPNQIP
+565 RADGIDIDPNQIP
-578 LNDQETLALFQRGDT
+578 LDDQETLALFQRGDT

-625 YRPGPMNNI
+625 YRPGPINNI
-634 GHFINRK
+634 DHFINRK
-641 HGKEKVQYPDPSL
+641 HGKERVQYPDPSL
-654 KKILGPTYGVLVYQ
+654 KKILGTTYGVLVYQ

-693 SKKNADVIQKE
+693 SKKNADVIQRE
-704 REKFIQGAVKL
+704 RAKFIEGAIKL
-715 GRRKEIAEQ
+715 GRKKKTAEK

-764 LSLLNS
+764 LALLNS
-770 NIGNRNKIAQYLM
+770 NMGNRHKIAQYLT

-788 GIKTLPPDIENSKAD
+788 GIKILPPDIENSKAD

-815 KAVRGLRSDL
+815 KAIRGLRSDL

-848 NLLSADAIANLI
+848 NLLSVDAVGNLI
-860 KAGAFDRLAPNRNEL
+860 KAGTFDRLAPNRNEL

-893 SLFETLEPKIEEE
+893 SLFETLEPKVEEE

-935 KYARKYNAKRLQAFE
+935 KYARKFNAKRLQVFE
-950 NNEQGIA
+950 SNEQGIA

-962 KIKQITTKK
+962 KVKQITTKK

-976 FAVFSDSSGDKDF
+976 FAVFSDTSGEKDF

-1011 QVKTQSDRF
+1011 QVRTQSDRF
-1020 SPTKT
+1020 NPNKI

-1032 RKVNFKD
+1032 RQVNFRD

>member
-282 KQNKFPTSKEYLHS
+282 KQNKFPTSKEYLYS

-470 KSKELQLLVNINA
+470 KSKELQLLVNTNA

-554 LTILGNIISAL
+554 LTILGNIIAAL
-565 KLEGVEIDPNQIP
+565 KSEGVEIDPNQIP

-734 YGFNRSHAVAYSKIA
+734 YGFNRSHAVAYSKIT

-788 GIKTLPPDIENSKAD
+788 GIKTLSPDIENSKAD

-962 KIKQITTKK
+962 RIKQITTKK

>member
-470 KSKELQLLVNINA
+470 KSKELQLLVNTNA

-554 LTILGNIISAL
+554 LTILGNIIAAL
-565 KLEGVEIDPNQIP
+565 KSEGVEIDPNQIP

-783 QAQEA
+783 QAQET

-962 KIKQITTKK
+962 RIKQITTKK

>member
-18 PTKVKDLAENA
+18 PTKVKNLAENA
-29 KKKGYSALALTD
+29 KKKGYSAIALTD
-41 VNITYGLVNFY
+41 INITYGLVDFY
-52 KAAKETGIKPLLGMQ
+52 KAAKDTGIKPLLGMQ
-67 LRINGLVDQANK
+67 LRINGLIDEANK

-114 LELEELKKYLGHL
+114 LTFEDLKKYLGHL
-127 VIITPS
+127 ILITPS
-133 NIHSELKMLQAN
+133 NLHSELKMLQTN
-145 NPKMGANYIR
+145 NPKMGANYLR
-155 TLKDSVP
+155 KLQDSLP
-162 TSSSIYL
+162 SSSSMYL
-169 GVYADQGQQ
+169 GVYADSGQQ
-178 EYINYLRSLATQF
+178 EYINYIRSLATQF
-191 ELLLTAVEDGQY
+191 GLPLTAVEDGQY

-211 RRTLQAIKSNTHLE
+211 RRTLQAIKTNTHLE
-225 NVEQLA
+225 NIEKLA

-244 LQVNYRKFGIE
+244 LQVSYRKFDIE
-255 DALENAEKIGQICS
+255 DALENAEKIGKICT
-269 AQITFQDPQLPKF
+269 AEIKFQDPQLPKF
-282 KQNKFPTSKEYLHS
+282 KQNKFPTSKEYLHA
-296 LAQNG
+296 LAQEG
-301 LAKRFKG
+301 LAKRFNNQ
-308 RIPEKYQAR
+308 IPAQYQKR
-317 LDYELKV
+317 LDYELQV

-373 PLEYNLLFERFL
+373 PIEYNLLFERFL

-456 PHAKGKI
+456 PHSKGKI

-470 KSKELQLLVNINA
+470 KSKELQLLVNTNEL
-483 FSKILF
+483 SKILF

-529 PVTQQTKLNVESLGL
+529 PVTQQTKFNVESLGL

-554 LTILGNIISAL
+554 LTILGNIVAAL
-565 KLEGVEIDPNQIP
+565 RADGIDIDPNQIP
-578 LNDQETLALFQRGDT
+578 LDDQETLALFQRGDT

-625 YRPGPMNNI
+625 YRPGPINNI
-634 GHFINRK
+634 DHFINRK
-641 HGKEKVQYPDPSL
+641 HGKERVQYPDPSL
-654 KKILGPTYGVLVYQ
+654 KKILGTTYGVLVYQ

-693 SKKNADVIQKE
+693 SKKNAEVIQRE
-704 REKFIQGAVKL
+704 RAKFIEGAIKL
-715 GRRKEIAEQ
+715 GRKKETAEK

-764 LSLLNS
+764 LALLNS
-770 NIGNRNKIAQYLM
+770 NMGNRNKIAQYLM

-788 GIKTLPPDIENSKAD
+788 GIKILPPDIENSKAD

-815 KAVRGLRSDL
+815 KAIRGLRSDL

-848 NLLSADAIANLI
+848 NLLSADAVGNLI
-860 KAGAFDRLAPNRNEL
+860 KAGTFDRLAPNRNEL

-893 SLFETLEPKIEEE
+893 SLFETLEPKVEEE

-935 KYARKYNAKRLQAFE
+935 KYARKFNAKRLQVFE
-950 NNEQGIA
+950 SNEQGIA

-962 KIKQITTKK
+962 KVKQITTKK

-976 FAVFSDSSGDKDF
+976 FAVFSDTSGEKDF

-1011 QVKTQSDRF
+1011 QVRTQSDRF
-1020 SPTKT
+1020 NPNKI

-1032 RKVNFKD
+1032 RQVNFRD

>member
-1 MGAVSLQNLSSF
+1 MGAVSLQNLSGF

-18 PTKVKDLAENA
+18 PTKVKNLAENA
-29 KKKGYSALALTD
+29 KKKGYSAIALTD
-41 VNITYGLVNFY
+41 INITYGLVDFY
-52 KAAKETGIKPLLGMQ
+52 KAAKDTGIKPLLGMQ
-67 LRINGLVDQANK
+67 LRINGLIDEANK

-114 LELEELKKYLGHL
+114 LTFEDLKKYLGHL
-127 VIITPS
+127 ILITPS
-133 NIHSELKMLQAN
+133 NLHSELKMLQTN
-145 NPKMGANYIR
+145 NPKMGANYLR
-155 TLKDSVP
+155 KLQDSLP
-162 TSSSIYL
+162 SSSSIYL
-169 GVYADQGQQ
+169 GVYADSGQQ
-178 EYINYLRSLATQF
+178 EYINYIRSLATQF
-191 ELLLTAVEDGQY
+191 SLPLTAVEDGQY

-211 RRTLQAIKSNTHLE
+211 RRTLQAIKTNTHLE
-225 NVEQLA
+225 NIEQLA

-244 LQVNYRKFGIE
+244 LQVSYRKFDIE
-255 DALENAEKIGQICS
+255 DALKNAEEIGKICTAEIK
-269 AQITFQDPQLPKF
+269 FQDPQLPKF
-282 KQNKFPTSKEYLHS
+282 KQNKFPTSKEYLHA
-296 LAQNG
+296 LAQEG
-301 LAKRFKG
+301 LAKRFNNQ
-308 RIPEKYQAR
+308 IPAQYQKR
-317 LDYELKV
+317 LDYELQV

-373 PLEYNLLFERFL
+373 PIEYNLLFERFL

-456 PHAKGKI
+456 PHSKGKI

-470 KSKELQLLVNINA
+470 KSKELQLLVNTNDL
-483 FSKILF
+483 SKILF

-529 PVTQQTKLNVESLGL
+529 PVTQQTKSNVESLGL

-554 LTILGNIISAL
+554 LTILGNIVAAL
-565 KLEGVEIDPNQIP
+565 RADGIDIDPNKIP
-578 LNDQETLALFQRGDT
+578 LDDQDTLALFQRGDT

-634 GHFINRK
+634 DHFINRK

-654 KKILGPTYGVLVYQ
+654 KKILGTTYGVLVYQ

-693 SKKNADVIQKE
+693 SKKNADVIQRE
-704 REKFIQGAVKL
+704 RAKFIEGAIKL
-715 GRRKEIAEQ
+715 GRKKETAEK

-764 LSLLNS
+764 LALLNS
-770 NIGNRNKIAQYLM
+770 NMGNRHKIAQYLM

-788 GIKTLPPDIENSKAD
+788 GIKILPPDIENSKAD

-815 KAVRGLRSDL
+815 KAIRGLRSDL

-848 NLLSADAIANLI
+848 NLLSADAVGNLI

-875 LKINKDLVESV
+875 LKINKDLVDSV

-893 SLFETLEPKIEEE
+893 SLFETLEPKVEEE

-950 NNEQGIA
+950 SNEQGIA

-962 KIKQITTKK
+962 KVKQITTKK

-976 FAVFSDSSGDKDF
+976 FVVFSDTSGEKDF

-1011 QVKTQSDRF
+1011 QVRTQSDRF
-1020 SPTKT
+1020 NPNKI

-1032 RKVNFKD
+1032 RQVNFKD

>member
-18 PTKVKDLAENA
+18 PTKVKNLAENA
-29 KKKGYSALALTD
+29 KKKGYSAIALTD
-41 VNITYGLVNFY
+41 INITYGLVDFY
-52 KAAKETGIKPLLGMQ
+52 KAAKDTGIKPLLGMQ
-67 LRINGLVDQANK
+67 LRINGLIDEANK

-114 LELEELKKYLGHL
+114 LTFEDLKKYLGHL
-127 VIITPS
+127 ILITPS
-133 NIHSELKMLQAN
+133 NLHSELKMLQTN
-145 NPKMGANYIR
+145 NPKMGANYLR
-155 TLKDSVP
+155 KLQDSLP
-162 TSSSIYL
+162 SSSSMYL
-169 GVYADQGQQ
+169 GVYADSGQQ
-178 EYINYLRSLATQF
+178 EYINYIRSLATQF
-191 ELLLTAVEDGQY
+191 GLPLTAVEDGQY

-211 RRTLQAIKSNTHLE
+211 RRTLQAIKTNTHLE
-225 NVEQLA
+225 NIEQLA

-244 LQVNYRKFGIE
+244 LQVSYRKFDIE
-255 DALENAEKIGQICS
+255 DALENAEKIGKICT
-269 AQITFQDPQLPKF
+269 AEIKFQDPQLPKF
-282 KQNKFPTSKEYLHS
+282 KQNKFPTSKEYLHA
-296 LAQNG
+296 LAQEG
-301 LAKRFKG
+301 LAKRFNNQ
-308 RIPEKYQAR
+308 IPAQYQKR
-317 LDYELKV
+317 LDYELQV

-329 FDDYFLIVWDV
+329 FDNYFLIVWDV

-373 PLEYNLLFERFL
+373 PIEYNLLFERFL

-456 PHAKGKI
+456 PHSKGKI

-470 KSKELQLLVNINA
+470 KSKELQLLVNTNEL
-483 FSKILF
+483 SKILF

-554 LTILGNIISAL
+554 LTILGNIVAAL
-565 KLEGVEIDPNQIP
+565 RADGIDIDPNQIP
-578 LNDQETLALFQRGDT
+578 LDDQETLALFQRGDT

-625 YRPGPMNNI
+625 YRPGPINNI
-634 GHFINRK
+634 DHFINRK
-641 HGKEKVQYPDPSL
+641 HGKERVQYPDPSL
-654 KKILGPTYGVLVYQ
+654 KKILGTTYGVLVYQ

-693 SKKNADVIQKE
+693 SKKNAEVIQRE
-704 REKFIQGAVKL
+704 RAKFIEGAIKL
-715 GRRKEIAEQ
+715 GRKKETAEK

-764 LSLLNS
+764 LALLNS
-770 NIGNRNKIAQYLM
+770 NMGNRNKIAQYLM

-788 GIKTLPPDIENSKAD
+788 GIKILPPDIENSKAD
-803 FSLENGKILVGL
+803 FSLENGKVLVGL
-815 KAVRGLRSDL
+815 KAIRGLRSDL

-848 NLLSADAIANLI
+848 NLLSADAVGNLI
-860 KAGAFDRLAPNRNEL
+860 KAGTFDRLAPNRNEL

-893 SLFETLEPKIEEE
+893 SLFETLEPKVEEE

-935 KYARKYNAKRLQAFE
+935 KYARKFNAKRLQVFE
-950 NNEQGIA
+950 SNEQGIA

-962 KIKQITTKK
+962 KVKQITTKK

-976 FAVFSDSSGDKDF
+976 FAVFSDTSGEKDF

-1011 QVKTQSDRF
+1011 QVRTQSDRF
-1020 SPTKT
+1020 NPNKI

-1032 RKVNFKD
+1032 RQVNFRD

>member
-18 PTKVKDLAENA
+18 PTKVKNLAENA
-29 KKKGYSALALTD
+29 KKKGYSAIALTD
-41 VNITYGLVNFY
+41 INITYGLVDFY
-52 KAAKETGIKPLLGMQ
+52 KAAKDTGIKPLLGMQ
-67 LRINGLVDQANK
+67 LRINGLIDEANK

-114 LELEELKKYLGHL
+114 LTFEDLKKYLGHL
-127 VIITPS
+127 ILITPS
-133 NIHSELKMLQAN
+133 NLHSELKMLQTN
-145 NPKMGANYIR
+145 NPKMGANYLR
-155 TLKDSVP
+155 KLQDSLP
-162 TSSSIYL
+162 SSSSMYL
-169 GVYADQGQQ
+169 GVYADSGQQ
-178 EYINYLRSLATQF
+178 EYINYIRSLATQF
-191 ELLLTAVEDGQY
+191 SLPLTAVEDGQY

-211 RRTLQAIKSNTHLE
+211 RRTLQAIKTNTHLE
-225 NVEQLA
+225 NIEQLA

-244 LQVNYRKFGIE
+244 LQVSYRKFDIE
-255 DALENAEKIGQICS
+255 DALKNAEEIGEICT
-269 AQITFQDPQLPKF
+269 AEIKFQDPQLPKF
-282 KQNKFPTSKEYLHS
+282 KQNKFPTSKEYLHA
-296 LAQNG
+296 LAQEG
-301 LAKRFKG
+301 LAKRFNNQ
-308 RIPEKYQAR
+308 IPAQYQKR
-317 LDYELKV
+317 LDYELQV

-373 PLEYNLLFERFL
+373 PIEYNLLFERFL

-456 PHAKGKI
+456 PHSKGKI

-470 KSKELQLLVNINA
+470 KSKELQLLVNTNEL
-483 FSKILF
+483 SKILF

-529 PVTQQTKLNVESLGL
+529 PVTQQTKFNVESLGL

-554 LTILGNIISAL
+554 LTILGNIVAAL
-565 KLEGVEIDPNQIP
+565 RADGIDIDPNQIP
-578 LNDQETLALFQRGDT
+578 LDDQETLALFQRGDT

-625 YRPGPMNNI
+625 YRPGPINNI
-634 GHFINRK
+634 DHFINRK
-641 HGKEKVQYPDPSL
+641 HGKERVQYPDPSL
-654 KKILGPTYGVLVYQ
+654 KKILGTTYGVLVYQ

-693 SKKNADVIQKE
+693 SKKNAEVIQRE
-704 REKFIQGAVKL
+704 RAKFIEGAIKL
-715 GRRKEIAEQ
+715 GRKKETAEK

-764 LSLLNS
+764 LALLNS
-770 NIGNRNKIAQYLM
+770 NMGNRNKIAQYLM

-788 GIKTLPPDIENSKAD
+788 GIKILPPDIENSKAD

-815 KAVRGLRSDL
+815 KAIRGLRSDL

-848 NLLSADAIANLI
+848 NLLSADAVGNLI
-860 KAGAFDRLAPNRNEL
+860 KAGTFDRLAPNRNEL

-893 SLFETLEPKIEEE
+893 SLFETLEPKVEEE

-935 KYARKYNAKRLQAFE
+935 KYARKFNAKRLQVFE
-950 NNEQGIA
+950 SNEQGIA

-962 KIKQITTKK
+962 KVKPITTKK

-976 FAVFSDSSGDKDF
+976 FAVFSDTSGERDF

-1011 QVKTQSDRF
+1011 QVRTQSDRF
-1020 SPTKT
+1020 NPNKI

-1032 RKVNFKD
+1032 RQVNFKD

>member
-52 KAAKETGIKPLLGMQ
+52 KAAKEAGIKPLLGMQ

-359 GSLVSYALRITEVD
+359 GSLVSCALRITEVD

-470 KSKELQLLVNINA
+470 KSKELQLLVNTNA

-554 LTILGNIISAL
+554 LTILGNIIAAL
-565 KLEGVEIDPNQIP
+565 KSEGVEIDPNQIP

-788 GIKTLPPDIENSKAD
+788 GIKALPPDIENSKAD

>member
-52 KAAKETGIKPLLGMQ
+52 KAAKETGIKHLLGMQ

-470 KSKELQLLVNINA
+470 KSKELQLLVNTNA

-554 LTILGNIISAL
+554 LTILGNIIAAL
-565 KLEGVEIDPNQIP
+565 KSEGVEIDPNQIP

-783 QAQEA
+783 QAQGA

-962 KIKQITTKK
+962 RIKQITTKK